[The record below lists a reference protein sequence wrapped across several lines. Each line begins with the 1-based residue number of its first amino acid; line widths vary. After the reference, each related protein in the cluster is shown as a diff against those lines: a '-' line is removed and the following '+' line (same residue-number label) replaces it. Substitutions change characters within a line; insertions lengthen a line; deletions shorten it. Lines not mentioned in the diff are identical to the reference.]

1 MEMSRKIEVKN
12 LSKSFFYKKDSVQ
25 VLKGLSFDVFEN
37 EFLVILG
44 PGGCGKTTLLKVLV
58 GELSYD
64 QGEMQIRG
72 GKNFGFVFQNF
83 SIFPWMTVRQN
94 VEFGLR
100 MRSVP
105 ERERTETAA
114 RYIDL
119 VGLKG
124 FEDYYPKQISGGM
137 KQRVGIARMLAIGP
151 EIMLMDNP
159 FGHLDAQTKYHL
171 EGELL
176 KIWDK
181 EKKTILFVTNDIEE
195 AIFLADRILLL
206 TRLPA
211 EIQEQFPVRFQR
223 RGPGEELIQR
233 SRTSEEFLKLRKT
246 LTEVFS

>member
-1 MEMSRKIEVKN
+1 
-12 LSKSFFYKKDSVQ
+12 
-25 VLKGLSFDVFEN
+25 
-37 EFLVILG
+37 
-44 PGGCGKTTLLKVLV
+44 
-58 GELSYD
+58 
-64 QGEMQIRG
+64 
-72 GKNFGFVFQNF
+72 
-83 SIFPWMTVRQN
+83 MTVRQN
-94 VEFGLR
+94 IEFGLR
-100 MRSVP
+100 MRNVP
-105 ERERTETAA
+105 ERERTETVSK
-114 RYIDL
+114 YIDL

-171 EGELL
+171 EEELL
-176 KIWDK
+176 KIWNK

-206 TRLPA
+206 TKLPA

-223 RGPGEELIQR
+223 RGPGGELIQR
-233 SRTSEEFLKLRKT
+233 SRTSEAFLKLRKT